1 MSADHEVLLVMS
13 SLPDQ
18 AAAQQLARTLI
29 ERRLAACVSV
39 LAPCQS
45 VYRWKNNG
53 KEAVEEAAEI
63 PVLIKTTAGR
73 YAELESALRALH
85 PYELPEIV
93 AVPVLR
99 GLPAYLDWVAGE
111 TTPPAISSPSSPS
124 SSSNSSPTT
133 SSRPTS
139 T

>member
-1 MSADHEVLLVMS
+1 MSADNDVLLVMS
-13 SLPDQ
+13 SFPDQ

-39 LAPCQS
+39 LAPCTS
-45 VYRWKNNG
+45 VYCWKSR
-53 KEAVEEAAEI
+53 VEEAAEV

-85 PYELPEIV
+85 PHELPEII

-99 GLPAYLDWVAGE
+99 GLPAYLDWVAAE
-111 TTPPAISSPSSPS
+111 TAPSGNS
-124 SSSNSSPTT
+124 SS
-133 SSRPTS
+133 
-139 T
+139 

>member
-39 LAPCQS
+39 LAPCTS
-45 VYRWKNNG
+45 VYRWRG
-53 KEAVEEAAEI
+53 AVEEAAEV
-63 PVLIKTTAGR
+63 PVLIKTTAGC

-85 PYELPEIV
+85 PYELPEII

-111 TTPPAISSPSSPS
+111 TASPGIS
-124 SSSNSSPTT
+124 SSSF
-133 SSRPTS
+133 S
-139 T
+139 TPP

>member
-1 MSADHEVLLVMS
+1 MRIRPMSADSDVLLVMS

-39 LAPCQS
+39 LAPCTS
-45 VYRWKNNG
+45 VYRWQDK
-53 KEAVEEAAEI
+53 VEEAAEA

-73 YAELESALRALH
+73 YAELESALHALH
-85 PYELPEIV
+85 PYELPEII

-99 GLPAYLDWVAGE
+99 GLPAYLDWVAAE
-111 TTPPAISSPSSPS
+111 TVVPEISSPS
-124 SSSNSSPTT
+124 SSSS
-133 SSRPTS
+133 
-139 T
+139 